1 TARLA
6 GCKKGIWVE
15 RGLLRTWYLPS
26 SPAGNVGSCLETPE
40 KYSGPWLML
49 PWIAPSR
56 ARRTTADVG
65 KSAPLSTKSEAK
77 GPWRNTLKPWGPSGG
92 RRTVTQGQR
101 EATGSISMTSAK
113 GRNGW
118 ESRGASHS
126 RCEKSDGKSEA
137 R

>member
-15 RGLLRTWYLPS
+15 RGLLRTWYLPP
-26 SPAGNVGSCLETPE
+26 SPAGYVGSCLETPE

-65 KSAPLSTKSEAK
+65 TSATLSTKSEAK
-77 GPWRNTLKPWGPSGG
+77 APWRNTLKHSCPSVQRCTVSQG
-92 RRTVTQGQR
+92 RR
-101 EATGSISMTSAK
+101 EATGSISMTSAN
-113 GRNGW
+113 GRHGW

-126 RCEKSDGKSEA
+126 RCENADG
-137 R
+137 